1 MHIIFFKKIEKQVIL
16 KPLTERWFLFQRAH
30 SQKGKSEQNS
40 CYVKLFRLL
49 KCLLKDECFFKLT
62 YALKK
67 KKKTPRTTRTYTGL
81 GKQILGGHKQNLVHT
96 RTQEKGAVTPQ
107 DTDSDMHMS
116 VLESPAEACVSG
128 GLLQSQRHW
137 VQQCVHGTFWRR
149 SLLPS
154 LTPP

>member
-40 CYVKLFRLL
+40 CYVKLFRPL

-67 KKKTPRTTRTYTGL
+67 KKKNHQEPPELIQDWGNRFLEGTNKTLCTPGPKR
-81 GKQILGGHKQNLVHT
+81 KEQWPHKILTQTCTWVSWSLPRRHASAVACFRVRGTECSSVSMGPFEGGHYYLH
-96 RTQEKGAVTPQ
+96 
-107 DTDSDMHMS
+107 
-116 VLESPAEACVSG
+116 
-128 GLLQSQRHW
+128 
-137 VQQCVHGTFWRR
+137 
-149 SLLPS
+149 
-154 LTPP
+154 